1 MRDRLIPFLIAGTV
15 LGLDRLT
22 KWLIKTHLT
31 AWDTLT
37 VIPRFFNIVHA
48 ENPGVAFGLLADA
61 SGVWRDT
68 VLIGLSSAV
77 LVFISTILLRPA
89 QAGVARNW
97 LVRTG
102 LALVLGGALG
112 NLYDR
117 VVNGTVT
124 DFVEVYAGTH
134 YFPAFNVAD
143 SCITIGAGLLL
154 LDMWIGREK
163 KRPAPVPAVEGPGNT

>member
-1 MRDRLIPFLIAGTV
+1 MRDRLIPFLIAACV

-22 KWLIKTHLT
+22 KWLIKTHVT

-37 VIPRFFNIVHA
+37 VIPKFFNIVHA

-61 SGVWRDT
+61 SSAWRDT
-68 VLIGLSSAV
+68 ILIVLATAV
-77 LVFISTILLRPA
+77 LLFISTILLRPA

-97 LVRTG
+97 MVRIG

-112 NLYDR
+112 NLCDR

-124 DFVEVYAGTH
+124 DFVEVYVGTH

-143 SCITIGAGLLL
+143 SSITVGAGLLL
-154 LDMWIGREK
+154 LDMWRSRER
-163 KRPAPVPAVEGPGNT
+163 KRSTTLPAVGGPSQS

>member
-1 MRDRLIPFLIAGTV
+1 MRDRLIPFLIAACV
-15 LGLDRLT
+15 LGLDRVT
-22 KWLIKTHLT
+22 KWLIKAHVT

-37 VIPRFFNIVHA
+37 VIPKFFNIVHA

-61 SGVWRDT
+61 SSAWRDT
-68 VLIGLSSAV
+68 ILIALATGVLL
-77 LVFISTILLRPA
+77 FISTILLRPA
-89 QAGVARNW
+89 QAGLARNW
-97 LVRTG
+97 MVRIG

-143 SCITIGAGLLL
+143 SSISVGAGLLL
-154 LDMWIGREK
+154 LDMWRSRER
-163 KRPAPVPAVEGPGNT
+163 KRSRSLPAVGGPSHT

>member
-1 MRDRLIPFLIAGTV
+1 MRDRLLPFLIAASV
-15 LGLDRLT
+15 LALDQLT
-22 KWLIKTHLT
+22 KWLIKTHVT

-61 SGVWRDT
+61 PGAWRDT
-68 VLIGLSSAV
+68 ILIGLSAAV
-77 LVFISTILLRPA
+77 LLFISTILLRPV
-89 QAGVARNW
+89 QSGVARNW

-112 NLYDR
+112 NLFDR
-117 VVNGTVT
+117 IVNGTVT

-143 SCITIGAGLLL
+143 SAITVGAGLLL
-154 LDMWIGREK
+154 LDMWLGRER
-163 KRPAPVPAVEGPGNT
+163 KRSPTVPAMGGPSPN

>member
-1 MRDRLIPFLIAGTV
+1 MRDRLIPFVIAASV
-15 LGLDRLT
+15 LGLDRFT
-22 KWLIKTHLT
+22 KWLIQTHVT

-37 VIPRFFNIVHA
+37 VIPKFFNIVHA

-61 SGVWRDT
+61 PGAWRDT
-68 VLIGLSSAV
+68 ILIGLATAV
-77 LVFISTILLRPA
+77 LLFISTLLLRPVH
-89 QAGVARNW
+89 AGVARNW
-97 LVRTG
+97 MVRIG

-112 NLYDR
+112 NLWDR

-143 SCITIGAGLLL
+143 SSITIGACLLL
-154 LDMWIGREK
+154 LDMWRGRES
-163 KRPAPVPAVEGPGNT
+163 KRNNAMPVVRGPSET